1 LDEEIRENGQLGG
14 EDDLED
20 LTADDIEIV
29 GLDEDEIEEDDDVAR
44 TPTEEELD
52 EIVNAAGETP
62 TLEVELAKQIE
73 EHKQKYLRLYADFE
87 NYRKRVNK
95 DKEDLVKYANESI
108 IHDLLPSL
116 DTLDIALKHVGDPQG
131 NSLAEGVRNT
141 LRELLRTLEKY
152 GVAPIEAE
160 GKHFNPEYHH
170 AVARVERDD
179 MDEGTVVEEMRKG
192 YLYQGKVLRASM
204 VSVSVKPQDAP
215 AE

>member
-1 LDEEIRENGQLGG
+1 LDEDIRDNEQNGMD
-14 EDDLED
+14 DDLED
-20 LTADDIEIV
+20 LSPDDIEVV
-29 GLDEDEIEEDDDVAR
+29 GLNEEEEEEEESLR
-44 TPTEEELD
+44 TPTEAELD
-52 EIVNAAGETP
+52 EIAREAGETP
-62 TLEVELAKQIE
+62 TVEGELAKQLE
-73 EHKQKYLRLYADFE
+73 EQKQKYLRLYADFE
-87 NYRKRVNK
+87 NYRKRINK
-95 DKEDLVKYANESI
+95 DKEDLVRFANENI

-116 DTLDIALKHVGDPQG
+116 DTLDIALKHVGDSDDNG
-131 NSLAEGVRNT
+131 LAEGVRNT

-160 GKHFNPEYHH
+160 GKHFDPEYHH

-204 VSVSVKPQDAP
+204 VSVSVRPQEAP